1 MPGMIKLA
9 LASNSRELRPFQHL
23 GVEQHHL
30 QPHGSHLKSWI
41 FFVMPK
47 YHLHNMSDHEMGLPK
62 SREYNLKSTYSLIF
76 GFGTLLI
83 EVLGAGDTVILV
95 Y

>member
-1 MPGMIKLA
+1 MSYPG
-9 LASNSRELRPFQHL
+9 F
-23 GVEQHHL
+23 
-30 QPHGSHLKSWI
+30 
-41 FFVMPK
+41 
-47 YHLHNMSDHEMGLPK
+47 
-62 SREYNLKSTYSLIF
+62 REYNLKSTYSLIF